1 MGTRLII
8 IDHDDP
14 DHDSVCAFR
23 VKNNALLQSS
33 VHQVLEAAARIKVL
47 RVGDVTLAIDET
59 KILANAR
66 KHSAVSTS
74 TPLN

>member
-1 MGTRLII
+1 M
-8 IDHDDP
+8 
-14 DHDSVCAFR
+14 
-23 VKNNALLQSS
+23 
-33 VHQVLEAAARIKVL
+33 LEAAARIKVL